1 MRQHADDRTVLD
13 ATALLKR
20 VMGGRPA
27 ERGGHSP
34 AKVRTT
40 APVGVWLSEDGTVR
54 LDIFEDGTYDG
65 QVAGR
70 KRHAHGTYH
79 IDGSLMTLSDDSGLF
94 TPATLGEGELE
105 MAGYHLNPAAR

>member
-40 APVGVWLSEDGTVR
+40 APVGVWLSEGGTVR

-94 TPATLGEGELE
+94 TPVTLGEGELE

>member
-1 MRQHADDRTVLD
+1 MRSSVEHPVVD

-27 ERGGHSP
+27 EHGGQAP
-34 AKVRTT
+34 AKVKIS
-40 APVGVWLSEDGTVR
+40 APVGVWLSGDGTVR
-54 LDIFEDGTYDG
+54 LDIFSDGTYDG

-79 IDGSLMTLSDDSGLF
+79 IDGPLMTLSDDSGLF
-94 TPATLGEGELE
+94 TPVRLGEGELE
-105 MAGYHLNPAAR
+105 MAGYHLSPAGR

>member
-1 MRQHADDRTVLD
+1 MRLHPDRTVVD

-20 VMGGRPA
+20 AMGGRPA
-27 ERGGHSP
+27 ERGGRLP
-34 AKVRTT
+34 AKVKTS
-40 APVGVWLSEDGTVR
+40 APVGAWLSEDGTVR
-54 LDIFEDGTYDG
+54 LDIFSDGTYDG

-94 TPATLGEGELE
+94 TPVTMAEGELE
-105 MAGYHLNPAAR
+105 MAGYHLSPAGK